1 MEDFQVFDDA
11 LAPTS
16 VVLAAA
22 FRAPAAQKN
31 RLLQVETEIAVK
43 TDRNARSLHPEIPML
58 FFATR
63 PFGVVASFE
72 CPQSVSARLSKPLF
86 RFAIMHFSQF

>member
-1 MEDFQVFDDA
+1 MEDFQVFDEA
-11 LAPTS
+11 LAPIS

-22 FRAPAAQKN
+22 FRTPAAQKN

-43 TDRNARSLHPEIPML
+43 TDRNARSLHPETPMP

-63 PFGVVASFE
+63 PFGVIVSF
-72 CPQSVSARLSKPLF
+72 
-86 RFAIMHFSQF
+86 